1 MLPDRS
7 INPGEMTSFNHYAL
21 GAVADWIHRTVGG
34 IAPLAPGYREVL
46 VAPQPG
52 GGLEW
57 ARAGLDTRYG
67 RIEVRWEADGDG
79 RVDLTL
85 RVPQGVT
92 ATVRLPRA
100 ADVTVG
106 PGDHGISG

>member
-1 MLPDRS
+1 
-7 INPGEMTSFNHYAL
+7 MTSFNHYAL

-52 GGLEW
+52 GGVDW

-67 RIEVRWEADGDG
+67 RIEVHWTAIGDG

-85 RVPQGVT
+85 RVPDGVT

-100 ADVTVG
+100 PEATVG
-106 PGDHGISG
+106 AGEHTFTG